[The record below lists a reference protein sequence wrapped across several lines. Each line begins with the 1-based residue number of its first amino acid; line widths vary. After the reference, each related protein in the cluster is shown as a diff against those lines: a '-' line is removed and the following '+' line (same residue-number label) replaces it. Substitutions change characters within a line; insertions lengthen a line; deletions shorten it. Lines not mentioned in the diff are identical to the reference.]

1 MSHIRDKAPEV
12 QEISEKDVG
21 NIEELFSPMKDL
33 IPEET
38 CKKSSTKCVANKT
51 CNIVKI

>member
-12 QEISEKDVG
+12 QEISDKDVG
-21 NIEELFSPMKDL
+21 KIEELFSPMKDL

-38 CKKSSTKCVANKT
+38 CKKLNEMCRE
-51 CNIVKI
+51 